1 MVLKIGFA
9 PMYKILVV
17 DDDVET
23 LRTVEQFLER
33 EGYIVDTAVS
43 ARDALSLVERD
54 TPELFIVN
62 TYLPGT
68 DGLTLCRKLRDNSR
82 TANSP
87 IIFLTGQGSPYG
99 VSDALSA
106 GGDDYLRKP
115 FALRELSAR
124 IRAHLRRTGNYSMED
139 APTLTV
145 LPHNLT
151 VFVNDRK
158 VTLTQVEFD
167 LLLFLCHSPHEL
179 HSTQALL
186 TDVWQYPEGTG
197 DAALVRNHIRNLRRK
212 LESDPERPSIIQ
224 SRHGRGYAIKARVQ
238 IESQALGGTH

>member
-1 MVLKIGFA
+1 
-9 PMYKILVV
+9 MYKILLV

-23 LRTVEQFLER
+23 LRMIEQFLER
-33 EGYIVDTAVS
+33 EGYIVDIAHS
-43 ARDALSLVERD
+43 ARETLALVEVD
-54 TPELFIVN
+54 VPELCIIS
-62 TYLPGT
+62 TYLPGM
-68 DGLTLCRKLRDNSR
+68 DGLLLCRKLRDNPK
-82 TANSP
+82 TANTP
-87 IIFLTGQGSPYG
+87 IIFLTSHGSPHG

-124 IRAHLRRTGNYSMED
+124 IRAHLRRTGNSPLDD
-139 APTLTV
+139 APILTV

-151 VFVNDRK
+151 VFVNERK

-167 LLLFLCHSPHEL
+167 LLMFLCHTPHEL
-179 HSTQALL
+179 HSTQDLL

-212 LESDPERPSIIQ
+212 LEIDPERPAIIQ

-238 IESQALGGTH
+238 IESQAVGGTH

>member
-1 MVLKIGFA
+1 
-9 PMYKILVV
+9 MYKILVV

-23 LRTVEQFLER
+23 LRMVEQFLER
-33 EGYIVDTAVS
+33 EGYVVDIARS
-43 ARDALSLVERD
+43 AREALVLVDAD
-54 TPELFIVN
+54 APELFIIN
-62 TYLPGT
+62 TYLPGM
-68 DGLTLCRKLRDNSR
+68 DGLLLCRKLRDNPKS
-82 TANSP
+82 ANTP
-87 IIFLTGQGSPYG
+87 IIFLTGHGSPYG
-99 VSDALSA
+99 VSDALGA

-124 IRAHLRRTGNYSMED
+124 IRAHMRRTASTMLDD
-139 APTLTV
+139 APILTV

-151 VFVNDRK
+151 VFVNERK

-167 LLLFLCHSPHEL
+167 LLMFLCHTPHEL
-179 HSTQALL
+179 HSTQDLL

-212 LESDPERPSIIQ
+212 LESDPERPAIIQ

-238 IESQALGGTH
+238 IESQAVGGTH

>member
-1 MVLKIGFA
+1 
-9 PMYKILVV
+9 MYKILLV

-23 LRTVEQFLER
+23 LRMVEQYLER
-33 EGYIVDTAVS
+33 EGYIVDTALS
-43 ARDALSLVERD
+43 AREALNMVETDA
-54 TPELFIVN
+54 PELFIIS
-62 TYLPGT
+62 TYLSGM
-68 DGLTLCRKLRDNSR
+68 DGLLLCRKLRDNPR
-82 TANSP
+82 TANLP
-87 IIFLTGQGSPYG
+87 IIFLTSQGSPYG
-99 VSDALSA
+99 VSDALGA

-124 IRAHLRRTGNYSMED
+124 IRAHLRRSANYTGDD

-151 VFVNDRK
+151 VLVNDRK

-167 LLLFLCHSPHEL
+167 LLMFLCHSPHQL
-179 HSTQALL
+179 HSTQDLL
-186 TDVWQYPEGTG
+186 TDVWRYPEGTG

-224 SRHGRGYAIKARVQ
+224 SRHGRGYAIKARIQ
-238 IESQALGGTH
+238 IENQIISGTR